1 MAEPI
6 ENNATNTTENN
17 VLDGIESKV
26 GDEGKITTDG
36 IYSYEPTASS
46 EEIAKMNAPGSPD
59 LKPQDYFP
67 DLNER
72 TLRGT
77 YSGPTIGTVSLFA
90 PGGGLTPYTVI
101 DAREKAL
108 EAAAL
113 KKAKQ
118 IEDFNKLYGAPPVT
132 KHSSVQKE
140 LNKVYFDGLNNWVT
154 NSQKKYGDNWAQA
167 LKNDL
172 SFQSWI
178 RDANTLKEQED
189 YLVNEKAKIEKDIEG
204 GRFVATP
211 ELRKSLD
218 DFDAGVSGMAQGK
231 LAPQGYNL
239 ANSIATMSAEY
250 DLSKSINESIV
261 PVKYGL
267 AETFGVNKSDPNY
280 DQIVST
286 KMQEVPDQTLKD
298 LAVQLKREKYFDSK
312 NITED
317 MIFNRMRSMFPKKQ
331 ESTIQ
336 TASKR
341 KPEGTEE
348 VVTEEML
355 SEEPSVENVDFMK
368 KGGVTDEEQ
377 IVGYNGYTF
386 KSPVKTVINTGTR
399 ILYPQAKE
407 GGMISK
413 STTKGA
419 QNAIISEVKN
429 YEVINAPGTS
439 DDGRIVTAQ
448 MKKRKPGLKTRH
460 ETYASGYF
468 IEEEIDEATGQKG
481 KKQVPF
487 YIPAKDV
494 STAISKKD
502 RSGKVISGAPLD
514 IQAKKAKELDKGK
527 KPYAA
532 EVDVSTNK
540 TIIVKG
546 GQQQTQQQSRAPKEG
561 DTKTLGS
568 GKTAIFTNGKWQ
580 LK

>member
-1 MAEPI
+1 MAITE
-6 ENNATNTTENN
+6 ETDATSKVLEGLKSKVDPEGVVTTE
-17 VLDGIESKV
+17 D
-26 GDEGKITTDG
+26 
-36 IYSYEPTASS
+36 IYSYEPTMSPEQA
-46 EEIAKMNAPGSPD
+46 AAYNAPQSPD
-59 LKPQDYFP
+59 LKIQDYYP
-67 DLNER
+67 DLGER
-72 TLRGT
+72 TLQGT

-90 PGGGLTPYTVI
+90 PGGQLTPWTVI

-108 EAAAL
+108 EAASL

-118 IEDFNKLYGAPPVT
+118 IEDFNKLYGKPPVT
-132 KHSSVQKE
+132 KHSSVQQE
-140 LNKVYFDGLNNWVT
+140 LNKVWFDVVKGSVA
-154 NSQKKYGDNWAQA
+154 SAQKKYGDNWAFA

-172 SFQSWI
+172 DFQSKI
-178 RDANTLKEQED
+178 RDLNTLKEQED
-189 YLVNEKAKIEKDIEG
+189 YLVNEKANILKDISS
-204 GRFVATP
+204 GRFVETP
-211 ELRKSLD
+211 ELRKALD
-218 DFDAGVSGMAQGK
+218 DFDSGLSGLAQGR
-231 LAPQGYNL
+231 AYPSGYSL

-250 DLSKSINESIV
+250 DLAKSINESIQ

-267 AETFGVNKSDPNY
+267 AETYGINTNDPNY

-286 KMQEVPDQTLKD
+286 KMEEVPDQTLKD
-298 LAVQLKREKYFDSK
+298 LAVQLKREKYFNSK

-317 MIFNRMRSMFPKKQ
+317 MIFNRMRSMFPKKK
-331 ESTIQ
+331 EVTVQ

-341 KPEGTEE
+341 KPEGAEE

-419 QNAIISEVKN
+419 QNATIAEVKN

-468 IEEEIDEATGQKG
+468 IEEEIDEATGQKE

-514 IQAKKAKELDKGK
+514 VMEKKAKDLDAGR
-527 KPYAA
+527 KPYEAV
-532 EVDVSTNK
+532 VDETTNK

-546 GQQQTQQQSRAPKEG
+546 GQQQQTQQQQP
-561 DTKTLGS
+561 TK
-568 GKTAIFTNGKWQ
+568 KTPAAQQQTTTNKWS
-580 LK
+580 KYKR

>member
-1 MAEPI
+1 MAITE
-6 ENNATNTTENN
+6 ETDATSKVLEGLKSKVDPEGVVTTE
-17 VLDGIESKV
+17 D
-26 GDEGKITTDG
+26 
-36 IYSYEPTASS
+36 IYSYEPTMSPEQA
-46 EEIAKMNAPGSPD
+46 AAYNAPSAPD
-59 LKPQDYFP
+59 LKIQDYYP
-67 DLNER
+67 DLGER
-72 TLRGT
+72 TLQGT

-90 PGGGLTPYTVI
+90 PGGQLTPWTVI

-118 IEDFNKLYGAPPVT
+118 IEDFNKLYGEAPVT

-140 LNKVYFDGLNNWVT
+140 LNKVYFEALNKWIT
-154 NSQKKYGDNWAQA
+154 NSQKKYGDNWALA
-167 LKNDL
+167 LKNDVN
-172 SFQSWI
+172 FQRNM
-178 RDANTLKEQED
+178 RDLNTLKEQED
-189 YLVNEKAKIEKDIEG
+189 YLV
-204 GRFVATP
+204 GR
-211 ELRKSLD
+211 
-218 DFDAGVSGMAQGK
+218 
-231 LAPQGYNL
+231 
-239 ANSIATMSAEY
+239 IATMEKEIESGKFVASPELQKAMADFRSGISGLAKGEAYTQGY
-250 DLSKSINESIV
+250 DLNQSILNLETQYELNKLVEEAAKNIEYKIAENLGVDPSNPDYDRLLSTRTKSVDPKELENAAKLV
-261 PVKYGL
+261 QQQ
-267 AETFGVNKSDPNY
+267 FGGRL
-280 DQIVST
+280 T
-286 KMQEVPDQTLKD
+286 KEQMDEILPM
-298 LAVQLKREKYFDSK
+298 LKRRFPGEVEK
-312 NITED
+312 
-317 MIFNRMRSMFPKKQ
+317 Q
-331 ESTIQ
+331 Q
-336 TASKR
+336 QVAGKR
-341 KPEGTEE
+341 KPEGIEE

-419 QNAIISEVKN
+419 QNATIAEVKN

-468 IEEEIDEATGQKG
+468 IEEEIDEATGQKE

-514 IQAKKAKELDKGK
+514 VMEKKAKDLDAGR
-527 KPYAA
+527 KPYEAV
-532 EVDVSTNK
+532 VDETTNK

-546 GQQQTQQQSRAPKEG
+546 GQQQQTQQQQP
-561 DTKTLGS
+561 TK
-568 GKTAIFTNGKWQ
+568 KTPAAQQQTTTNKWS
-580 LK
+580 KYKR